1 MDIKRLKN
9 ELENE
14 DLNSVERAEKEE
26 KLQE

>member
-9 ELENE
+9 ELANE

>member
-9 ELENE
+9 ELANE
-14 DLNSVERAEKEE
+14 DLNSVGRAEKEE